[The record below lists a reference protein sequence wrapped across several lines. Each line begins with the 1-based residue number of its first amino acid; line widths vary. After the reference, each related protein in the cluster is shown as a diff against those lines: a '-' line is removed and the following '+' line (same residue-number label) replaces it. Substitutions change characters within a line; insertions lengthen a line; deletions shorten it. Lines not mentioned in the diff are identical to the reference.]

1 MISILSRILIRDY
14 QQYDN
19 PEVREK
25 YGVLSGSVGIFLN
38 IVLFI
43 IKFVAGMVSHSIAIT
58 ADAFNNLSD
67 AGSSVI
73 TLLGFKLSAAKPDP
87 EHPFG
92 HGRIEYVTG
101 LVVSGII
108 VLMGVELLKDS
119 ISKIIHPE
127 ETIFSPLVL
136 GILILSILVK
146 LYMAFYNRSL
156 AAKLDSAAMKAT
168 GTDSLSDS
176 LATSIVLLSMVIGY
190 YTSFHIDGYCGV
202 IVAVIV
208 IIAGSSAGKETMD
221 PLLGQPPEP
230 EFVQKIQDIV
240 LSQEGIIGIHDLVV
254 HNYGPARTMIS
265 LHAEVPANVDVL
277 ISHDIIDQTEHLLN
291 EELQCEAVIH
301 MDPVVTDD
309 LRVDSLKRQM
319 KTVVETWNQQASI
332 HDFRVVFGNT
342 HTNLIFDVVVPFSV
356 KASET
361 EIVETLQEMVS
372 QQMGEEYFIV
382 IDIDRI
388 YV

>member
-1 MISILSRILIRDY
+1 
-14 QQYDN
+14 
-19 PEVREK
+19 
-25 YGVLSGSVGIFLN
+25 
-38 IVLFI
+38 
-43 IKFVAGMVSHSIAIT
+43 
-58 ADAFNNLSD
+58 
-67 AGSSVI
+67 
-73 TLLGFKLSAAKPDP
+73 
-87 EHPFG
+87 
-92 HGRIEYVTG
+92 
-101 LVVSGII
+101 
-108 VLMGVELLKDS
+108 
-119 ISKIIHPE
+119 
-127 ETIFSPLVL
+127 
-136 GILILSILVK
+136 
-146 LYMAFYNRSL
+146 
-156 AAKLDSAAMKAT
+156 
-168 GTDSLSDS
+168 
-176 LATSIVLLSMVIGY
+176 
-190 YTSFHIDGYCGV
+190 
-202 IVAVIV
+202 
-208 IIAGSSAGKETMD
+208 
-221 PLLGQPPEP
+221 
-230 EFVQKIQDIV
+230 
-240 LSQEGIIGIHDLVV
+240 
-254 HNYGPARTMIS
+254 MIS

-382 IDIDRI
+382 IDVDRI